1 MGEPVNRSDTTELA
15 GDLLDCAA
23 RLRDMGQDGW
33 AQDCE
38 HIAAKLAE
46 RRSLAPTHEKTK
58 EHFRKAREY
67 TSEAL
72 RRLRRDQ

>member
-1 MGEPVNRSDTTELA
+1 MNRSDTSELA
-15 GDLLDCAA
+15 GDLLDCAT
-23 RLRDMGQDGW
+23 RLRDMGQEGW

-38 HIAAKLAE
+38 YIATKL
-46 RRSLAPTHEKTK
+46 RSVLSSHEKTK

-72 RRLRRDQ
+72 RRLKRDA

>member
-1 MGEPVNRSDTTELA
+1 MNRSDTTELA

-23 RLRDMGQDGW
+23 RLRDMGFTGL
-33 AQDCE
+33 AEDCE
-38 HIAAKLAE
+38 HAADYVA
-46 RRSLAPTHEKTK
+46 RRRPPSLPPNEAHARTK

-72 RRLRRDQ
+72 RRLRRDA